1 MEQRRA
7 CRRPHAGPLTLG
19 HRHRYSGKKAT
30 IKLAACPWRMRLA
43 APEGHLVIH
52 PAFLGERLLIA
63 EDEPLI
69 TIELEH
75 LLEQEGAT
83 VFSAACVSKALQ
95 LADVPALSAGII
107 DIRLGA
113 EKADPVCEALDR
125 RQVPFVLYTGNPETA
140 QDRWPTAPVIGKPSS
155 AAAIVGAI
163 KYIVSADRR
172 DILFLLSQDE
182 AKVIPAE
189 RHLLDGEQR
198 ILRIKRLLTRLEG
211 SGFDMSVA
219 HKVLATMT
227 ERLDLMRRHH
237 TLMASQN
244 WRAATGGASN

>member
-1 MEQRRA
+1 M
-7 CRRPHAGPLTLG
+7 
-19 HRHRYSGKKAT
+19 
-30 IKLAACPWRMRLA
+30 
-43 APEGHLVIH
+43 IH

-69 TIELEH
+69 TIELER

-83 VFSAACVSKALQ
+83 VFSAPCVSKALH

-125 RQVPFVLYTGNPETA
+125 RQVPFILYTGNPETA
-140 QDRWPTAPVIGKPSS
+140 QDRWPTAPIIGKPAS

-163 KYIVSADRR
+163 KYIISADRR
-172 DILFLLSQDE
+172 DILFSPSQDE

-198 ILRIKRLLTRLEG
+198 ILRIKCLLTRLEG
-211 SGFDMSVA
+211 RGFDMSVA
-219 HKVLATMT
+219 HKFLATIT
-227 ERLDLMRRHH
+227 ESLDLMRRHH

-244 WRAATGGASN
+244 WRVPTGRAKD